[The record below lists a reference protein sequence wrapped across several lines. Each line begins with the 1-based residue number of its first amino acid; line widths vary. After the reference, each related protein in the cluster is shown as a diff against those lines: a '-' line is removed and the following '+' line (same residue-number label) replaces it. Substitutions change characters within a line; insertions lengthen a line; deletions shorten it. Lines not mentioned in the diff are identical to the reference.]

1 MDEILKKYSLLSQLD
16 VPRETFLDFEKF
28 ISMVIE
34 KNNEIN
40 IISKESAKTDV
51 IKNRHVID
59 SSQILDFIDLKND
72 NATDIGT
79 GGGFP
84 GIIMAIILKRKKKN
98 IKIHLYEKSH
108 HKCVFLR
115 EISRKLNLDT
125 EVIQK
130 DIFGITELET
140 GTIMARAFKPLP
152 IVLDL
157 IERNFSSYKN
167 IILFMGK
174 SGNKVLEETLKNW
187 DLDFEKKKSITNADS
202 FLLNIKRIERK

>member
-1 MDEILKKYSLLSQLD
+1 MDEILKKYSLLSQLN
-16 VPRETFLDFEKF
+16 VPRETFLDFENF

-34 KNNEIN
+34 KNNQIN
-40 IISKESAKTDV
+40 IISKESAKIDV
-51 IKNRHVID
+51 IRDRHVID
-59 SSQILDFIDLKND
+59 SSQIIDFIDLKND
-72 NATDIGT
+72 IATDIGT

-84 GIIMAIILKRKKKN
+84 GIIMAIILKNKKQN

-130 DIFGITELET
+130 DIFGITELKT

-157 IERNFSSYKN
+157 IQRNFTGYKN

-174 SGNKVLEETLKNW
+174 SGNKVLEETLKYW

-202 FLLNIKRIERK
+202 FLLNIKIIERK